1 MADLLQ
7 RVFLVFVRPY
17 FVDST
22 GHNVYHTGPI
32 YAKVGVNQYGNT
44 EYAVLTTNNST
55 GGNAPVKINSEGK
68 YKADPWFL
76 HSSYTSYNKMR
87 EELKSLIASYGTDNV
102 RVTVYVPI
110 DYEVLPNQ

>member
-22 GHNVYHTGPI
+22 EHKVYHTNSI
-32 YAKVGVNQYGNT
+32 YAKVDTNKYT
-44 EYAVLTTNNST
+44 VLTTNNIT

-68 YKADPWFL
+68 YKEDPWFL

-102 RVTVYVPI
+102 MVTVYVPI

>member
-22 GHNVYHTGPI
+22 GHKVYHTGPI
-32 YAKVGVNQYGNT
+32 HAEVGTNKYT
-44 EYAVLTTNNST
+44 ILTTNNTT

>member
-32 YAKVGVNQYGNT
+32 YAKVDT
-44 EYAVLTTNNST
+44 DRYATLVTNNST

>member
-17 FVDST
+17 FVDDT
-22 GHNVYHTGPI
+22 GHNVYHTGQI
-32 YAKVGVNQYGNT
+32 FAKVGTDKYIM
-44 EYAVLTTNNST
+44 LTTNNT
-55 GGNAPVKINSEGK
+55 TEGNAPVKINSEGK

>member
-32 YAKVGVNQYGNT
+32 YAKVDIDR
-44 EYAVLTTNNST
+44 YATLITNNPT

>member
-7 RVFLVFVRPY
+7 RVFLVFVRP
-17 FVDST
+17 FFIDDT
-22 GHNVYHTGPI
+22 GHKVYHTGSI
-32 YAKVGVNQYGNT
+32 YARVDVD
-44 EYAVLTTNNST
+44 EYATLTTNNST